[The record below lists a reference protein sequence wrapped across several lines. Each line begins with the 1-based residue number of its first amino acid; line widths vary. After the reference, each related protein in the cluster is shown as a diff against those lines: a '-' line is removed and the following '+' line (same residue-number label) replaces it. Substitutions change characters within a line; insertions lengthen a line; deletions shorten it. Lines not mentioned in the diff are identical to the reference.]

1 MFFFR
6 KTTKKE
12 IFYKTDDEVESI
24 RTSCLMVCDTL
35 SEVAKVLKPG
45 ITGNTINKIAEEYI
59 LDNKAVPSFK
69 NYNGFPAG
77 LCVSVNEQVVHGF
90 PSDYEFKDG
99 DIVSVDCGV
108 YFNDF
113 HGDAAYTFAIGNINP
128 DTMRLLRVTKESLY
142 KGIASATEGKRMGD
156 VAFSIEDHCRK
167 HHFGV
172 VKELTGH
179 GIGRNLHEEP
189 EVPNYGKRGSG
200 IVLRSGLVIA
210 IEPMITLGKRDIA
223 TLSDN
228 WTIVTRDRK
237 PAAHYEHTIVV
248 RKQKA
253 DILSNHTKIE
263 EAIKNNSEL
272 SEIL

>member
-6 KTTKKE
+6 KAAKKE
-12 IFYKTDDEVESI
+12 IFYKTDDEVEFI

-35 SEVAKVLKPG
+35 AEVAKIIKPG
-45 ITGNTINKIAEEYI
+45 VTGNYINKVAEEFI
-59 LDNKAVPSFK
+59 QDNNAIPSFK

-90 PSDYEFKDG
+90 PSDYEFRDG
-99 DIVSVDCGV
+99 DIISVDCGV
-108 YFNDF
+108 YFNEY
-113 HGDAAYTFAIGNINP
+113 HGDAAYTFAIGDVKP
-128 DTMRLLRVTKESLY
+128 DTMRLLKITKESLY
-142 KGIASATEGKRMGD
+142 KGIEFGIEGRRIGD
-156 VAFSIEDHCRK
+156 ISFAVEDYCRK
-167 HHFGV
+167 YKYGI

-200 IVLRSGLVIA
+200 IVLKSGLVIA
-210 IEPMITLGKRDIA
+210 IEPMITLGKRDIV

-228 WTIVTRDRK
+228 WTIATRDKK

-253 DILSNHTKIE
+253 DILSNHKKIE
-263 EAIKNNSEL
+263 EEIKNNPEL
-272 SEIL
+272 REIL

>member
-6 KTTKKE
+6 KVAKKE
-12 IFYKTDDEVESI
+12 IFYKTDDEVEAI

-35 SEVAKVLKPG
+35 ALVGSILKPG
-45 ITGNTINKIAEEYI
+45 ITGNTINATAEEYI
-59 LDNKAVPSFK
+59 KDNNAIPSFK
-69 NYNGFPAG
+69 NYNGFPSA

-90 PSDYEFKDG
+90 PTDYEFKDG

-108 YFNDF
+108 YFNDY
-113 HGDAAYTFAIGNINP
+113 HGDAAYTFAIGDVKP
-128 DTMRLLRVTKESLY
+128 DTMRLLKVTKESLY
-142 KGIASATEGKRMGD
+142 KGIEFAIEGRRIGD
-156 VAFSIEDHCRK
+156 ISFAVEDHCRK
-167 HHFGV
+167 YHYGV

-189 EVPNYGKRGSG
+189 EVPNYGRRGSG
-200 IVLRSGLVIA
+200 IQLKSGLVIA
-210 IEPMITLGKRDIA
+210 IEPMVTLGKRDIA

-237 PAAHYEHTIVV
+237 PAAHYEHTLVV

-253 DILSNHTKIE
+253 DILSNHAKIE
-263 EAIKNNSEL
+263 AAIKNNSDL
-272 SEIL
+272 REIL

>member
-6 KTTKKE
+6 KAAKKE
-12 IFYKTDDEVESI
+12 IFYKTEDEVEAI

-35 SEVAKVLKPG
+35 AEVAKIIKPG
-45 ITGNTINKIAEEYI
+45 VTGVFINKVAEEYI
-59 LDNKAVPSFK
+59 QDNKAIPSFK

-99 DIVSVDCGV
+99 DIISVDCGV
-108 YFNDF
+108 YFNEY
-113 HGDAAYTFAIGNINP
+113 HGDAAYTFAIGDVKP
-128 DTMRLLRVTKESLY
+128 ETMRLLKVTKDSLY
-142 KGIASATEGKRMGD
+142 KGIEFAIEGRRIGD
-156 VAFSIEDHCRK
+156 ISYGVEDFCRK
-167 HHFGV
+167 HHYGV

-200 IVLRSGLVIA
+200 MVLKSGLVIA
-210 IEPMITLGKRDIA
+210 IEPMITLGKRDIV

-228 WTIVTRDRK
+228 WTIATRDKK
-237 PAAHYEHTIVV
+237 PAAHYEHTVVV

-253 DILSNHTKIE
+253 DILSNHAKIE
-263 EAIKNNSEL
+263 KEIKNNSDL
-272 SEIL
+272 REIL